1 MTAVIAATLQETM
14 SPDERA
20 VPFNSSWRSTT
31 SRNLPRARM
40 PRTAAHRGAGACGR
54 KSRRVRCCSPPG
66 AGSGK
71 TSVLVERFVRAVRE
85 DGVAPGRILA
95 ITFTERAA
103 GELRQRVRA
112 RMLELGEREAARE
125 TEAANV
131 CTFHSFCARLLR
143 IHPLQAG
150 VEPGFEILEEGIATR
165 LRILAFSD
173 ALGDFLAGE
182 RQQAVDLAAAYGA
195 DPLRVMVLGAY
206 AQLRSQGQAQPRLPS
221 EPRQRSLNLSD
232 ADADALVACELIGE
246 LLERFGASYAER
258 KHARGALDFDDL
270 ELNARAL
277 LQAHAD
283 VRESWAERFQLLM
296 VDEFQDS
303 NPRQLQVL
311 AALDRDNLFTVGDEL
326 QSIYGFR
333 HADVGL
339 FRERRERLARDASS
353 LELTSNFRSLP
364 PILTAVKRIFSER
377 IGEHFTALTPMRSPG
392 EGSESANEPIVELLL
407 CDKRGWEQLPG
418 DEQLMGL
425 PQATLWRQAEAALLA
440 RRIAQLIAS
449 GEARAGDVV
458 VLLRAL
464 GDLPVYES
472 ALRRHGLRTLAGVGG
487 FWSHQ
492 QVGDLLAWLRTLANP
507 LDELALYSTLASP
520 LVGLSSDGLALLAR
534 VAREHGRGVWQA
546 IIERSAELEVL
557 LATEDGER
565 LCAFRE
571 LFAAER
577 MSARLYPV
585 SELLRRVIRATG
597 YDTHVL
603 SLGWGER
610 RLANVHK
617 LIGMARRFEAQEGRD
632 LRGFLDHVAHLEVA
646 LAGREAEA
654 PVGAPPWR
662 EAGPPLHPEGHKRG
676 AGGEPDAVRLMSIH
690 AAKGLEFPVVC
701 VADLGR
707 EANLRVPDLLFAEAG
722 GRLGLRLQQLGNPE
736 SLSALAYEQLRDERR
751 LAQEEEEDRV
761 LYVACTRAE
770 NRLLLSGSVAFER
783 WPTMRPGV
791 APIAWMAP
799 ALVPDAPALAA
810 SGQPSG
816 EALTVDLGGGLKVR
830 CMFHCLATAEP
841 PRGESSHA
849 DVDLDHASTVLLPT
863 TPDALGS
870 MSYASARASDGGPR
884 ASDGAPRVSDGAPR
898 ASDGPPLE
906 LSPDLVGKPVTS
918 HLLPLSDPDA
928 TMSYSSLAELER
940 CGYRFYVERI
950 LRLPE
955 NRAAARTGDDD
966 GGTQARRRGT
976 IVHGLLELIDF
987 AHPRQPSSEDV
998 AERARRVG
1006 AVLSAGEREEIAAL
1020 IAAALAS
1027 EPARLLGEARQAH
1040 REYPFAFS
1048 LGGGEP
1054 LVTGVL
1060 DLLVE
1065 QPDGGVLIVDYKSD
1079 RLAGGEDLELLVQ
1092 RDYGF
1097 QRLLYALAAI
1107 EDGASHVQIVH
1118 WFLERPNEWVAASF
1132 DAREREALRELLL
1145 EKITLMRARGF
1156 AVTQTPHRDIC
1167 LTCPARGGLCSWGE
1181 TRTMSERS
1189 TTLESSG

>member
-1 MTAVIAATLQETM
+1 MNELAIQQQLALDYEQESLSVEDRERRLT
-14 SPDERA
+14 DEQERA
-20 VPFNSSWRSTT
+20 VASRQT
-31 SRNLPRARM
+31 SLLL
-40 PRTAAHRGAGACGR
+40 AA
-54 KSRRVRCCSPPG
+54 G

-165 LRILAFSD
+165 LRTLAFSD

-182 RQQAVDLAAAYGA
+182 RQEAVDLAAAYGA

-206 AQLRSQGQAQPRLPS
+206 AQLRSQGQAQPRLLS
-221 EPRQRSLNLSD
+221 EPRQTYLNLSD
-232 ADADALVACELIGE
+232 IDADALVACELIGE
-246 LLERFGASYAER
+246 LLERFGASYAKR

-339 FRERRERLARDASS
+339 FRERRTRLARDASS

-377 IGEHFTALTPMRSPG
+377 IGEHFTALTPMRSQG
-392 EGSESANEPIVELLL
+392 EGSESTNEPIVELLL
-407 CDKRGWEQLPG
+407 CDKRGWEQFPG
-418 DEQLMGL
+418 DEQLAGL

-449 GEARAGDVV
+449 GEAQAGEVV

-492 QVGDLLAWLRTLANP
+492 QIGDLLAWLRTLANP

-520 LVGLSSDGLALLAR
+520 LVGLSSDGLALIAR
-534 VAREHGRGVWQA
+534 AAREHGRGVWQA
-546 IIERSAELEVL
+546 ILECSAELDAL
-557 LATEDGER
+557 LPAKDRER
-565 LCAFRE
+565 LDAFRE

-577 MSARLYPV
+577 IGARLYPI
-585 SELLRRVIRATG
+585 SELLRRVIGATS

-654 PVGAPPWR
+654 PVGAGQL
-662 EAGPPLHPEGHKRG
+662 E
-676 AGGEPDAVRLMSIH
+676 AVRLMSIH

-707 EANLRVPDLLFAEAG
+707 EANLRVPDLLFDEAG

-736 SLSALAYEQLRDERR
+736 SVSALAYEQLRDERR

-783 WPTMRPGV
+783 WPAVRPGI

-810 SGQPSG
+810 SGQPPT
-816 EALTVDLGGGLKVR
+816 EPLTVDLGGGLKVR
-830 CMFHCLATAEP
+830 CMFHSAARVEP
-841 PRGESSHA
+841 SSG
-849 DVDLDHASTVLLPT
+849 DGFNVDIDHDSASAVLSP
-863 TPDALGS
+863 TPDALVS
-870 MSYASARASDGGPR
+870 TSDEPARASDAALR
-884 ASDGAPRVSDGAPR
+884 AP
-898 ASDGPPLE
+898 DGPVLE
-906 LSPDLVGKPVTS
+906 SSAELIEKSVTS
-918 HLLPLSDPDA
+918 HPLPLSDPDA
-928 TMSYSSLAELER
+928 TMSYTSLAELER
-940 CGYRFYVERI
+940 CGYRFYVERV

-955 NRAAARTGDDD
+955 NRAAARTGSDD
-966 GGTQARRRGT
+966 GGGRARRRGA
-976 IVHGLLELIDF
+976 IVHGLLESIDF

-998 AERARRVG
+998 AERARRIG
-1006 AVLSAGEREEIAAL
+1006 ARLSAGECEEIAAL
-1020 IAAALAS
+1020 IAGALAS
-1027 EPARLLGEARQAH
+1027 EPARLLSETRQAR
-1040 REYPFAFS
+1040 REYPFTFS
-1048 LGGGEP
+1048 LGGAEP

-1060 DLLVE
+1060 DLLVK
-1065 QPDGGVLIVDYKSD
+1065 QPDGSALIVNYKSD
-1079 RLAGGEDLELLVQ
+1079 QLAEGEDLELLVQ

-1107 EDGASHVQIVH
+1107 EGGASHVQIVH

-1132 DAREREALRELLL
+1132 DSHERVALRELLL
-1145 EKITLMRARGF
+1145 ERIARMRARGF

>member
-1 MTAVIAATLQETM
+1 MTTVPAQQQLALDYEQQPVHVGVPQRRLTEEQ
-14 SPDERA
+14 ERA
-20 VPFNSSWRSTT
+20 VA
-31 SRNLPRARM
+31 SRQGSLLL
-40 PRTAAHRGAGACGR
+40 AA
-54 KSRRVRCCSPPG
+54 G

-143 IHPLQAG
+143 THPAQAG

-165 LRILAFSD
+165 LRTLAFSE
-173 ALGDFLAGE
+173 ALGGFLASE

-195 DPLRVMVLGAY
+195 DPLRVMVLDAY

-232 ADADALVACELIGE
+232 ADADALIACELIGE

-258 KHARGALDFDDL
+258 KHRRGALDFDDL
-270 ELNARAL
+270 ELSARAL

-353 LELTSNFRSLP
+353 LELTRNFRSLP
-364 PILTAVKRIFSER
+364 PILAAVKRIFSER
-377 IGEHFTALTPMRSPG
+377 IGEHFTALTPGRS
-392 EGSESANEPIVELLL
+392 EAESHEEPIVELLL
-407 CDKRGWEQLPG
+407 CDKRGWDQLRG
-418 DEQLMGL
+418 DEQLVGVA
-425 PQATLWRQAEAALLA
+425 QATLWRQAEAGLLA
-440 RRIAQLIAS
+440 ERIAQLIAS
-449 GEARAGDVV
+449 GEAQAGEVV

-472 ALRRHGLRTLAGVGG
+472 ALRRRGLRTLAGVGG

-492 QVGDLLAWLRTLANP
+492 QIGDLLAWLRAVANP

-520 LVGLSSDGLALLAR
+520 LVALSSDGLALLAR
-534 VAREHGRGVWQA
+534 TAREHGRGVWQTVVECSSELA
-546 IIERSAELEVL
+546 LLLPAQDRERIE
-557 LATEDGER
+557 
-565 LCAFRE
+565 AFRE
-571 LFAAER
+571 LFVLER
-577 MSARLYPV
+577 AHAPSRPIA
-585 SELLRRVIRATG
+585 ELLRRVIRATG

-654 PVGAPPWR
+654 PVGDAQ
-662 EAGPPLHPEGHKRG
+662 L
-676 AGGEPDAVRLMSIH
+676 DAVRLMSIH

-707 EANLRVPDLLFAEAG
+707 ELNLRVPDLLFDEVG
-722 GRLGLRLQQLGNPE
+722 GRLGLRLQQLGNPD
-736 SLSALAYEQLRDERR
+736 SVSALAYEQLREERR
-751 LAQEEEEDRV
+751 VAQEEEEDRV

-770 NRLLLSGSVAFER
+770 NRLLLSGSVTFER
-783 WPTMRPGV
+783 WPALRPGA

-799 ALVPDAPALAA
+799 ALVPDAPGLVA
-810 SGQPSG
+810 SEQPPTD
-816 EALTVDLGGGLKVR
+816 ALTVELGSGLKVR
-830 CMFHCLATAEP
+830 CMFRSSSAIEP
-841 PRGESSHA
+841 NRKEA
-849 DVDLDHASTVLLPT
+849 DRNDADRKDAPSTGVDLDRALEANMPT
-863 TPDALGS
+863 PEDS
-870 MSYASARASDGGPR
+870 EPVPR
-884 ASDGAPRVSDGAPR
+884 AASHTEFVKRLAAPLP
-898 ASDGPPLE
+898 
-906 LSPDLVGKPVTS
+906 
-918 HLLPLSDPDA
+918 LPLSDPDM

-940 CGYRFYVERI
+940 CGYRFYTERV
-950 LRLPE
+950 LRIPE
-955 NRAAARTGDDD
+955 NRAAARIDRGS
-966 GGTQARRRGT
+966 GGRQARQRGT
-976 IVHGLLELIDF
+976 IVHGLLESIDF
-987 AHPRQPSSEDV
+987 ARPKQPSPEDV
-998 AERARRVG
+998 ADAARRIG
-1006 AVLSAGEREEIAAL
+1006 AVLSAEEREEIAAL
-1020 IAAALAS
+1020 IASALAS
-1027 EPARLLGEARQAH
+1027 EPARLLGTARRAR
-1040 REYPFAFS
+1040 REHPFAFS
-1048 LGGGEP
+1048 LGGGAP

-1065 QPDGGVLIVDYKSD
+1065 QSDGSSLIVDYKSD

-1092 RDYGF
+1092 RDYGL

-1107 EDGASHVQIVH
+1107 EDGASHVRIVH
-1118 WFLERPNEWVAASF
+1118 WFLERPGEWVAASF
-1132 DAREREALRELLL
+1132 DAHERGSLRELLL
-1145 EKITLMRARGF
+1145 ERIAHARIRGF
-1156 AVTQTPHRDIC
+1156 AVTDTPHRGVC

-1189 TTLESSG
+1189 TTLESDG

>member
-1 MTAVIAATLQETM
+1 MTAVPTQQQLALDYEPQPVRASAPERRLTDEQ
-14 SPDERA
+14 ERA
-20 VPFNSSWRSTT
+20 VA
-31 SRNLPRARM
+31 SRQGSLLL
-40 PRTAAHRGAGACGR
+40 AA
-54 KSRRVRCCSPPG
+54 G

-221 EPRQRSLNLSD
+221 EPRQKSLNLSD

-353 LELTSNFRSLP
+353 LELTNNFRSLP
-364 PILTAVKRIFSER
+364 PILSAVKRIFSER

-449 GEARAGDVV
+449 GDARAGEVV

-492 QVGDLLAWLRTLANP
+492 QIGDLLAWLRTLANP

-534 VAREHGRGVWQA
+534 IAREHGRSVWHA
-546 IIERSAELEVL
+546 IIERSGELEVL

-632 LRGFLDHVAHLEVA
+632 LRSFLDHVAHLEVA

-654 PVGAPPWR
+654 PVGDSPS
-662 EAGPPLHPEGHKRG
+662 HPEGHPPDREAPHDGGPPMAGSRQVGKPG
-676 AGGEPDAVRLMSIH
+676 AGRQLDAVRLMSIH

-707 EANLRVPDLLFAEAG
+707 EANLRVPDLLFDEGG

-736 SLSALAYEQLRDERR
+736 SVSALAYEQLRDERR

-770 NRLLLSGSVAFER
+770 NRLLLSGSLAFER
-783 WPTMRPGV
+783 WPVVRPGV

-799 ALVPDAPALAA
+799 ALVPDSPTLAA
-810 SGQPSG
+810 SGQPPT
-816 EALTVDLGGGLKVR
+816 EALTVDLGSGLRVR
-830 CMFHCLATAEP
+830 CVFHSSKAIEP
-841 PRGESSHA
+841 GADGSPRNI
-849 DVDLDHASTVLLPT
+849 DLDRAARIPLPT
-863 TPDALGS
+863 SDGLES
-870 MSYASARASDGGPR
+870 MSYTSVCTSDPAPGMSDAAPGTSSAPDASDASALTPNPR
-884 ASDGAPRVSDGAPR
+884 SVAGLA
-898 ASDGPPLE
+898 
-906 LSPDLVGKPVTS
+906 TS
-918 HLLPLSDPDA
+918 HPLPLSDPDT
-928 TMSYSSLAELER
+928 TMSYTSLAELER
-940 CGYRFYVERI
+940 CAYRFYVERV

-955 NRAAARTGDDD
+955 NRAAAGTGDD
-966 GGTQARRRGT
+966 GGTRARRRGT
-976 IVHGLLELIDF
+976 IVHGLLESIDF

-1006 AVLSAGEREEIAAL
+1006 AVLSTGERQEIAAL
-1020 IAAALAS
+1020 IAGALAS

-1189 TTLESSG
+1189 TTLESCG

>member
-1 MTAVIAATLQETM
+1 MTAAELREAQQQLAFDYEQPSVKPAVAERRLTDEQEAAVARRQ
-14 SPDERA
+14 
-20 VPFNSSWRSTT
+20 SS
-31 SRNLPRARM
+31 LLL
-40 PRTAAHRGAGACGR
+40 AA
-54 KSRRVRCCSPPG
+54 G

-103 GELRQRVRA
+103 GELRQRVRS

-143 IHPLQAG
+143 IHPMQAG

-165 LRILAFSD
+165 LRTLAFSD
-173 ALGDFLAGE
+173 ALGGFLAGE
-182 RQQAVDLAAAYGA
+182 RQEAVDLAAAYGA

-232 ADADALVACELIGE
+232 ADVDALVACELIGE

-258 KHARGALDFDDL
+258 KQARGALDFDDL

-364 PILTAVKRIFSER
+364 PILAAVKRIFSER
-377 IGEHFTALTPMRSPG
+377 IGEHFTALTPARSAS
-392 EGSESANEPIVELLL
+392 EGSDSANEPIVELLL

-418 DEQLMGL
+418 DEELTGL

-440 RRIAQLIAS
+440 RRIAQLIAG
-449 GEARAGDVV
+449 GEARAGEVV

-472 ALRRHGLRTLAGVGG
+472 ALRHHGLLTLAGVGG

-492 QVGDLLAWLRTLANP
+492 QIGDLLAWLRTLANP

-534 VAREHGRGVWQA
+534 AAREQGRGVWQA
-546 IIERSAELEVL
+546 ILERSADPEVL
-557 LATEDGER
+557 LLPAEDRER

-577 MSARLYPV
+577 VSARLHPV

-597 YDTHVL
+597 YDAHVL

-617 LIGMARRFEAQEGRD
+617 LIGMARRFEAQEGSD
-632 LRGFLDHVAHLEVA
+632 LRSFLDHVVHLEVA

-654 PVGAPPWR
+654 PVGDPPW
-662 EAGPPLHPEGHKRG
+662 RG
-676 AGGEPDAVRLMSIH
+676 AGGQLDAVRLMSIH

-707 EANLRVPDLLFAEAG
+707 EANLRVPDLLFDEAG
-722 GRLGLRLQQLGNPE
+722 GRLGIRLQRLGNPE
-736 SLSALAYEQLRDERR
+736 TVSALAYEQLRDERR

-783 WPTMRPGV
+783 WPTVRPGI

-810 SGQPSG
+810 SGQPPTG
-816 EALTVDLGGGLKVR
+816 PLTVDLGGGLRVR
-830 CMFHCLATAEP
+830 CMFHSSSTVESRGGDGSQAE
-841 PRGESSHA
+841 
-849 DVDLDHASTVLLPT
+849 VDLGRASAVFSP

-870 MSYASARASDGGPR
+870 TSEAPSRASD
-884 ASDGAPRVSDGAPR
+884 AALC
-898 ASDGPPLE
+898 ASDGPVLE
-906 LSPDLVGKPVTS
+906 PSRESIDKSVTS
-918 HLLPLSDPDA
+918 HPLPFSDPDA
-928 TMSYSSLAELER
+928 TMSYTSLVELER
-940 CGYRFYVERI
+940 CGYRFYVERV

-955 NRAAARTGDDD
+955 NRAAARTGSDD

-976 IVHGLLELIDF
+976 IVHGLLESIDF
-987 AHPRQPSSEDV
+987 AHPRRPSLQDV
-998 AERARRVG
+998 AESARQVG
-1006 AVLSAGEREEIAAL
+1006 AVLSQGEREEIAVL
-1020 IAAALAS
+1020 IAAVLAS
-1027 EPARLLGEARQAH
+1027 EPARLLGEARKAH
-1040 REYPFAFS
+1040 REYPFTFS

-1065 QPDGGVLIVDYKSD
+1065 QPDGSVLIVDYKSD
-1079 RLAGGEDLELLVQ
+1079 RLAGSEDLEMLVR

-1132 DAREREALRELLL
+1132 DSRERKALRELLL
-1145 EKITLMRARGF
+1145 ERIALMRAKGF
-1156 AVTQTPHRDIC
+1156 AVTETPHRGVC

-1189 TTLESSG
+1189 TTLESSD